1 MRILTLKFVLLIS
14 TLVISVT
21 IGIQCYLIH
30 RIYKSEETRFNV
42 TVTKSLGSLFK
53 SDLLRR
59 RASELNEFVEQPSRD
74 LYFVTFDSASAPD
87 SLLNN
92 LVKEFTDY
100 NLYCSFH
107 LGFSEKGSG
116 RLMRWYSVN
125 ADALQFDIT
134 KVMQPE
140 TPVLPAHAKQLYLHF
155 PAKREFLYLRLLPW
169 ILSGLFLIL
178 SLTTLAIILYYYYK
192 HRFWNG
198 IQKQFVNNFIHEFRT
213 PLSVISIAGKVL
225 QAEEIERHPSR
236 LRKYA
241 RIIKEQTDQLQSK
254 VDQILELALS
264 EKKSARME
272 KRIVDVNSLIA
283 NAINFVE
290 PMMKEKRAS
299 IEFIQSG
306 EPLCLQ
312 ADGSYLTQ
320 AIINLLDNSLKYA
333 KMPQI
338 RLETAI
344 SEKDCAIS
352 IMDNGIGM
360 EEKYFKHIFRKYY
373 RIPTGNVH
381 NVKGFGIGLNFV
393 KNVIDAH
400 NGRIEVSSVTGK
412 GTEFRIKLPLT

>member
-1 MRILTLKFVLLIS
+1 VLLIS
-14 TLVISVT
+14 ALVISLT
-21 IGIQCYLIH
+21 IGIQCYLI
-30 RIYKSEETRFNV
+30 RCIYESEETRFNV
-42 TVTKSLGSLFK
+42 TVTKSLGSLFE
-53 SDLLRR
+53 SELLRR
-59 RASELNEFVEQPSRD
+59 RTGQFKEFVEQPNSDVFLVR
-74 LYFVTFDSASAPD
+74 YDSASTPD

-92 LVKEFTDY
+92 LLKEFTDY
-100 NLYCSFH
+100 NLYCSFR
-107 LGFSEKGSG
+107 LGFSEKGSDRFM
-116 RLMRWYSVN
+116 RLYNVN
-125 ADALQFDIT
+125 ADASQFEIT
-134 KVMQPE
+134 EVRQAEATLLP
-140 TPVLPAHAKQLYLHF
+140 PVAQQLYLHF
-155 PAKREFLYLRLLPW
+155 SAKQEFLYHRLLPW

-178 SLTTLAIILYYYYK
+178 SLTTLAVILYYYYK

-225 QAEEIERHPSR
+225 QADGIEKHPSR
-236 LRKYA
+236 LKKYA
-241 RIIKEQTDQLQSK
+241 RIIKDQTDQLQSK

-264 EKKSARME
+264 GRKSSRMQ

-283 NAINFVE
+283 NAINLVE
-290 PMMKEKRAS
+290 PMVKEKRAS
-299 IEFIQSG
+299 IEFVQSG
-306 EPLCLQ
+306 DPLRLQ

-320 AIINLLDNSLKYA
+320 AIVNLLDNSLKYA
-333 KMPQI
+333 KLPQI

-352 IMDNGIGM
+352 IKDNGIGM

-400 NGRIEVSSVTGK
+400 NGQIEVSSVTGK